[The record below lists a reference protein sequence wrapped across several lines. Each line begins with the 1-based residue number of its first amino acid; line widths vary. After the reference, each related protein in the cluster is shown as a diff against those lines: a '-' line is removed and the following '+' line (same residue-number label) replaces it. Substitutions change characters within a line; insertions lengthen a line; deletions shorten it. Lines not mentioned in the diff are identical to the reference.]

1 MILVAAREEMATLI
15 ASSPAAGFRNEAAT
29 STPVEKEPFPGARTA
44 WYVTGALAV
53 TNMVSYVE
61 RQIPTLMFGPIKHDF
76 GLSDTMVSLLAGF
89 AFVLFYVGFGL
100 FIGRLAD
107 RTSRKRII
115 AAGIVLWGF
124 ATMSCGLARSFIQ
137 LFLGRVMVGVGEA
150 TLGPS
155 AISMLSDYFPTGK
168 LARAVS
174 VYTGAQYLGAGFA
187 LVLGGLAIHVVD
199 SLRQPVL
206 PLVGPL
212 HPWQT
217 TFLVVG
223 AIGMLVIVP
232 VLFITEP
239 KRRGLLNAP
248 SGVSSRSLPLADT
261 VMFVRQNWR
270 TLGAHFS
277 AFSISSALGFGTVAW
292 MPTYFIRNHHW
303 AAHDIGYVY
312 GLMLAVLGGA
322 GVLAGARFG
331 EWLAS
336 RGFRDAYFRAP
347 LITLSL
353 TGIPAALAT
362 LMPNAEASLILL
374 VFSTFLSSFPVAL
387 IIASLQLITPNQM
400 RGQVVSLYF
409 FVANI
414 FGVGLGPTLVAMI
427 TDYIYHDEMAI
438 GYSLATAT
446 AIITPI
452 VAFILWF
459 GLSPYRDS
467 LARAATWD
475 GQSDEGTS
483 LCRV

>member
-1 MILVAAREEMATLI
+1 LILAAARDEMI
-15 ASSPAAGFRNEAAT
+15 ALTTSSAAAGFRNGAAT
-29 STPVEKEPFPGARTA
+29 SALGVTEPFPASRAA

-76 GLSDTMVSLLAGF
+76 GLSDTKVSLLAGF

-115 AAGIVLWGF
+115 AIGIVLWGF
-124 ATMSCGLARSFIQ
+124 ATMSCGLARSFVQ

-155 AISMLSDYFPTGK
+155 AISMLSDYFPRGK

-187 LVLGGLAIHVVD
+187 LVVGGLAIHVVD

-206 PLVGPL
+206 PLIGAL

-223 AIGMLVIVP
+223 AVGMLVIIP
-232 VLFITEP
+232 VLFIAEP
-239 KRRGLLNAP
+239 KRRGLLNASDVAP
-248 SGVSSRSLPLADT
+248 SGPLPIADT
-261 VMFVRQNWR
+261 VKFVRQNWK

-277 AFSISSALGFGTVAW
+277 AFSISSAMGFGTVAW
-292 MPTYFIRNHHW
+292 IPTYFIRIHHW

-312 GLMLAVLGGA
+312 GLMLALLGGA

-336 RGFRDAYFRAP
+336 RGFQDAYFRAP

-400 RGQVVSLYF
+400 RGQIVSFYF

-427 TDYIYHDEMAI
+427 TDYVYHDEMAI

-446 AIITPI
+446 AVITPI
-452 VAFILWF
+452 VALILWL
-459 GLSPYRDS
+459 GLRPYRES
-467 LARAATWD
+467 LARAATWS
-475 GQSDEGTS
+475 GHSDEGIAP
-483 LCRV
+483 CRA